1 MSLPEVAEV
10 VGGVVHDDPEGVTV
24 TDPAGVDSRSVPVGG
39 LFVAVVG
46 EHADG
51 HDYAAGAVAA
61 GAAAVLGSRPC
72 GVPAVVV
79 ADPVVAL
86 GLLARHVVAALGVR
100 VLAVTGS
107 QGKTGVKD
115 YLAAV
120 LAGVGPTVATLG
132 NNNNELGVPLT
143 ALRATTGTEYLV
155 VEMGARGVG
164 HIDEL
169 CVITPPDVAAVVNV
183 GTAHVGEFGS
193 RERIALAK
201 GEIVEALGDDGVAVL
216 NADDPLVRE
225 MATRTSARVLT
236 FGAEG
241 EVSWRGLDFDALGRP
256 TFELGHRDHW
266 ARVSLQQLG
275 AHQVSNAAAAAA
287 MSLAVG
293 VDLDTVATR
302 LGQVVE
308 VSRWRMEPHVRSDG
322 LLVVNDAYNANPESM
337 RSAVQT
343 LGHIKASRA
352 GRTIAVLGEMRE
364 LGADTLTGHRSVGE
378 SVASARI
385 DVLVTVGDSA
395 AQIADA
401 AQQEHG
407 WVGEAIITASRDEAL
422 LWVRENVTATDA
434 VLVKASRGAALE
446 RIVEEILAEGAAAR

>member
-1 MSLPEVAEV
+1 MTLPQIAGV
-10 VGGVVHDDPEGVTV
+10 VGGAVHDDPEGVTV
-24 TDPAGVDSRSVPVGG
+24 NAPAGVDSRSVPVGG

-46 EHADG
+46 EHVDG
-51 HDYAAGAVAA
+51 HDYAEGAVQA

-72 GVPAVVV
+72 GVPSVVV
-79 ADPVVAL
+79 DDPVLAL
-86 GLLARHVVAALGVR
+86 GLLARHVVTTLGVR

-115 YLAAV
+115 YLAA
-120 LAGVGPTVATLG
+120 LLEGEGPTVATLG

-143 ALRATTGTEYLV
+143 ALRATAETEFLV

-201 GEIVEALGDDGVAVL
+201 GEIVEALPDDGVAVL
-216 NADDPLVRE
+216 NADDALVRE
-225 MATRTSARVLT
+225 MGARTSAQVLT
-236 FGAEG
+236 FGLEG
-241 EVSWRGLDFDALGRP
+241 DVTWRALDFDALGRA

-275 AHQVSNAAAAAA
+275 AHQVNNAAAAAA
-287 MSLAVG
+287 MALAAG
-293 VDLDTVATR
+293 VELDAVATR
-302 LGQVVE
+302 LGGVAS

-337 RSAVQT
+337 RAAVET
-343 LGHIKASRA
+343 LGHIGTSRA
-352 GRTIAVLGEMRE
+352 GRTVAVLGEMRE
-364 LGADTLTGHRSVGE
+364 LGDDSRAGHRSVGE
-378 SVASARI
+378 SVATAGI

-401 AQQEHG
+401 AQHEHG
-407 WVGEAIITASRDEAL
+407 WTGEAIITETRDEAL
-422 LWVRENVTATDA
+422 AWVRENVTATDA

-446 RIVEEILAEGAAAR
+446 RIVEDILAEGAAAR